1 MNLYLKDDANVWWN
15 SLNYD
20 KMMTLSDEEFE
31 QVFLDKWSH
40 AKKKEIES
48 HNALFSCGNTILQVH
63 GCFQMVAVTKP

>member
-1 MNLYLKDDANVWWN
+1 MNCYLKDDANVWWN

-40 AKKKEIES
+40 AKKKDID
-48 HNALFSCGNTILQVH
+48 NNKGLFSCGNILLQVH
-63 GCFQMVAVTKP
+63 